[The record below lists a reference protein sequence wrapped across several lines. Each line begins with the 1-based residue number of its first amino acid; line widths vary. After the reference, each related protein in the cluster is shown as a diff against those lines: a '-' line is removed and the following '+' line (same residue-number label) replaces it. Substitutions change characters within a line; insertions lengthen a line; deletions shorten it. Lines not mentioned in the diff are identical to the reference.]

1 MEYKTNLS
9 ISLVIFL
16 HLSVLNCTH
25 LTRTYFKDVSRN
37 NGESIP
43 NISWLFSN
51 SIDSFDR
58 VKRAVIAKGDLSDDS
73 FLKFIK
79 SSKCRKN
86 LNNLCGNISE
96 NNDELML
103 LECIQNFKPT
113 EVSGIDDECRQAIWV
128 YILNITDNLNIERLA
143 KRTCGKELDLLDC
156 SASGDKHGAY
166 LSCLIDQREKVKNP
180 QCITY
185 IQRLEWIAFS
195 DFRIITPFSS
205 DCENDIKK
213 FKCDNKLPYRDISQ
227 GQILACLQEHVN
239 ELQLQCKRH
248 ILHVSEIQAE
258 NINLDRQLY
267 LACEEDRTKFC
278 PSIRPGSGQ
287 VYKCL
292 MQHKTDRAMTS
303 VCQEQLTRRGKL
315 IASDYRVSK
324 GLVKACKD
332 DIKSN
337 HCRRPVFEDKNIRLA
352 QILLCLESAAKNGS
366 KIDRDCQAEMFDHRK
381 LLMEDYRL
389 SPEIVDGCANDIT
402 TFCNSLEVG
411 GATIHCLM
419 EHTRT
424 KRKKSRVSSRCNNKL
439 NIICHNNLEELIME
453 ADAGEDW
460 RIDPVLRE
468 QCQPLVNLACRD
480 MHGGDARVISCLME
494 QLGTERMTEACET
507 ALVQVQYFV
516 ARDFKLDPQLYRA
529 CKFDATRLCHARN
542 AWASDGKQ
550 MDPERGP
557 LILPCLYRHAYH
569 PQKNLTLKTD
579 CLEEIRRVMRQR
591 AVNVDLQPEIEEV
604 CLNELASFCY
614 DKTAKGEE
622 ILCLQDN
629 LDRLTKNC
637 KLAVGNFTEEQ
648 AERVELNPIISA
660 ACQHI
665 MERHCEE
672 VLKYGKDEGDM
683 MECLIE
689 HKNDL
694 DVRSDYKC
702 KTAVE
707 HFQLISLKNYHFT
720 YKFKEAC
727 RPSVKRWCP
736 KSKTKAEV
744 IECLSTIVQEDI
756 MKDTQHH
763 IPKECR
769 QQLRAQLYQQR
780 ENIQFDPIL
789 QTQCTTDIKQ
799 YCYNVEPGNS
809 QILECLAAHKSKLSD
824 ACHKQLFKV
833 RKQEFQDSSSDF
845 ALLNSCHLMV
855 RQFCHDISRSQA
867 LDCLKKY
874 KDEPTFDD
882 KCKNIVIRRMI
893 EQNTDYR
900 FNTALQTACSY
911 DINKHCKE
919 VLLHEP
925 TDKELEGKV
934 IRCLKI
940 KFREA
945 KLTTRCE
952 HQMTN
957 ILREAAL
964 NYHLNPLLATMC
976 AHEIETICRAD
987 ENDPGAVEEC
997 LKMEFNAGNRV
1008 MKEECRL
1015 EIADLIEET
1024 RADINVDPLLQKACA
1039 VDVSKYCSDVPQG
1052 AGRHIMC
1059 LQNVLEDSNKSLQPD
1074 CFKMLNTRIEMFRN
1088 AAKLILPNSIQ
1099 ELYTSV
1105 NRSPARRY
1113 FMIVALTLIGII
1125 FITGLF
1131 CGRVTRRTMIM
1142 KNK

>member
-439 NIICHNNLEELIME
+439 NIICHN
-453 ADAGEDW
+453 
-460 RIDPVLRE
+460 
-468 QCQPLVNLACRD
+468 

>member
-1 MEYKTNLS
+1 M
-9 ISLVIFL
+9 
-16 HLSVLNCTH
+16 
-25 LTRTYFKDVSRN
+25 
-37 NGESIP
+37 
-43 NISWLFSN
+43 
-51 SIDSFDR
+51 
-58 VKRAVIAKGDLSDDS
+58 
-73 FLKFIK
+73 
-79 SSKCRKN
+79 
-86 LNNLCGNISE
+86 
-96 NNDELML
+96 
-103 LECIQNFKPT
+103 
-113 EVSGIDDECRQAIWV
+113 SGIDDECRQAIWD
-128 YILNITDNLNIERLA
+128 YILNITDNSNIERLS
-143 KRTCGKELDLLDC
+143 KRTCGRELDSLDC
-156 SASGDKHGAY
+156 SGFGKKHGAY
-166 LSCLIDQREKVKNP
+166 LSCLIDQKEKVKNP
-180 QCITY
+180 KCIAY
-185 IQRLEWIAFS
+185 IQRLEWIAVN
-195 DFRIITPFSS
+195 DFRIIIGPFSS

-213 FKCDNKLPYRDISQ
+213 FKCDKLQPYRDISQ
-227 GQILACLQEHVN
+227 GQILACLQEHIN

-258 NINLDRQLY
+258 NIKLDHQLY
-267 LACEEDRTKFC
+267 LACKNDLSEFC
-278 PSIRPGSGQ
+278 QNIRPGSGQ

-292 MQHKTDRAMTS
+292 MQHKTNRSMTA

-315 IASDYRVSK
+315 IASDYKVSK

-332 DIKSN
+332 DIKIN
-337 HCRRPVFEDKNIRLA
+337 HCRRSAFEDKNIRLA

-366 KIDRDCQAEMFDHRK
+366 KIDEDCQAEMFDHRK

-402 TFCNSLEVG
+402 TFCNNLKIG

-419 EHTRT
+419 EHTRM
-424 KRKKSRVSSRCNNKL
+424 RKKKLRISSKCQRA
-439 NIICHNNLEELIME
+439 IEELITE
-453 ADAGEDW
+453 TDAGEDW
-460 RIDPVLRE
+460 RIDPILRE
-468 QCQPLVNLACRD
+468 QCKFVVIRACRD
-480 MHGGDARVISCLME
+480 IHGGDARVISCLME
-494 QLGTERMTEACET
+494 QLGTKIMTKPCET
-507 ALVQVQYFV
+507 ALIQIQYFV
-516 ARDFKLDPQLYRA
+516 ARDFELDPQLYRA
-529 CKFDATRLCHARN
+529 CKFDAIHLCHARN
-542 AWASDGKQ
+542 AWANDGKQ

-557 LILPCLYRHAYH
+557 LVLPCLYRHVYH
-569 PQKNLTLKTD
+569 PQKNMTLKTE
-579 CLEEIRRVMRQR
+579 CIEEIRRVMRQR
-591 AVNVDLQPEIEEV
+591 AINVDLQPEIEEV

-629 LDRLTKNC
+629 LDRLNRNC

-648 AERVELNPIISA
+648 AEHVELNPIISA
-660 ACQHI
+660 VCQDI
-665 MERHCEE
+665 MERYCEE
-672 VLKYGKDEGDM
+672 ILKYGKDEGDM

-694 DVRSDYKC
+694 NMRSDYKC
-702 KTAVE
+702 KAAVE

-736 KSKTKAEV
+736 KSKTKADV
-744 IECLSTIVQEDI
+744 IECLSTRVQEDI

-763 IPKECR
+763 IPRECR
-769 QQLRAQLYQQR
+769 QQLKAQLYQQR

-789 QTQCTTDIKQ
+789 QAQCINDIKQ
-799 YCYNVEPGNS
+799 YCYNLEPGNS

-845 ALLNSCHLMV
+845 ALLNNCRIMV

-882 KCKNIVIRRMI
+882 KCKNIVVRRMI

-900 FNTALQTACSY
+900 FNTALQIACSY

-919 VLLHEP
+919 VLLNEP

-940 KFREA
+940 KFRES
-945 KLTTRCE
+945 KLLTKCE

-987 ENDPGAVEEC
+987 ENDSGAVEEC
-997 LKMEFNAGNRV
+997 LKMEFNAGNRD

-1015 EIADLIEET
+1015 EIADLIEQR

-1039 VDVSKYCSDVPQG
+1039 VDINKYCSDVPQG
-1052 AGRHIMC
+1052 AGRHIKC
-1059 LQNVLEDSNKSLQPD
+1059 LQNVLEDNNKSLQPD
-1074 CFKMLNTRIEMFRN
+1074 CYKMLTTRIEMFRN
-1088 AAKLILPNSIQ
+1088 AAKLIGPNSIQ
-1099 ELYTSV
+1099 ELYSTV
-1105 NRSPARRY
+1105 NQSPARRY
-1113 FMIVALTLIGII
+1113 FMIIALTMIGII

>member
-1 MEYKTNLS
+1 MEYMTHLKS
-9 ISLVIFL
+9 ILFVICI
-16 HLSVLNCTH
+16 HLSVLNCAQ
-25 LTRTYFKDVSRN
+25 LTRTYIKDVSPN
-37 NGESIP
+37 SGDIIP
-43 NISWLFSN
+43 SISWVFSN
-51 SIDSFDR
+51 SVDSLVR
-58 VKRAVIAKGDLSDDS
+58 VKRASVLNY
-73 FLKFIK
+73 LPP
-79 SSKCRKN
+79 KCRQN
-86 LNNLCGNISE
+86 LSRLCNDINI
-96 NNDELML
+96 NNDELTL
-103 LECIQNFKPT
+103 LECIQTFKPT
-113 EVSGIDDECRQAIWV
+113 EVSSIDDECRQSIWA
-128 YILNITDNLNIERLA
+128 YILNITNNLNIERLA
-143 KRTCGKELDLLDC
+143 KKTCGKELDDLDC
-156 SASGDKHGAY
+156 STSDNKHGAY
-166 LSCLIDQREKVKNP
+166 LSCLIDKREKVKDP
-180 QCITY
+180 DCITY

-205 DCENDIKK
+205 DCENDIIK
-213 FKCDNKLPYRDISQ
+213 FSCDKIQPYRDISQ
-227 GQILACLQEHVN
+227 GQVLACLQEHVN
-239 ELQLQCKRH
+239 DLQLQCKRH

-258 NINLDRQLY
+258 NVELDRQLY
-267 LACEEDRTKFC
+267 MACEQDRIKFC
-278 PSIRPGSGQ
+278 PNIRPGSGQ

-292 MQHKTDRAMTS
+292 MQHKTDRSMTGL
-303 VCQEQLTRRGKL
+303 CQEQLARRGKL

-324 GLVKACKD
+324 GLVKACKE
-332 DIKSN
+332 DIRSN
-337 HCRRPVFEDKNIRLA
+337 HCRRSSEDKNIRLA
-352 QILLCLESAAKNGS
+352 QILLCLESVVKNGT
-366 KIDRDCQAEMFDHRK
+366 KIDGTCQAEMFDHRK

-402 TFCNSLEVG
+402 AFCNGLEVG
-411 GATIHCLM
+411 GTTIHCLM
-419 EHTRT
+419 EHTRPR
-424 KRKKSRVSSRCNNKL
+424 RKKSRVSSKCQKA
-439 NIICHNNLEELIME
+439 LEELIME

-460 RIDPVLRE
+460 RIDPILRE
-468 QCQPLVNLACRD
+468 QCQPVVNLACRD
-480 MHGGDARVISCLME
+480 VHGGDARVISCLME
-494 QLGTERMTEACET
+494 QLGTNRMTEACET
-507 ALVQVQYFV
+507 ALVQIQYFI
-516 ARDFKLDPQLYRA
+516 ARDFKLDPQLYRT
-529 CKFDATRLCHARN
+529 CKFDAIRLCHARN
-542 AWASDGKQ
+542 AWASDGRQ

-569 PQKNLTLKTD
+569 PQKNMTLRTE
-579 CLEEIRRVMRQR
+579 CLEEIRRIMRQR

-604 CLNELASFCY
+604 CLNELATYCY

-629 LDRLTKNC
+629 LDSLSKNC

-694 DVRSDYKC
+694 DVRSDNKC
-702 KTAVE
+702 KAAVE

-744 IECLSTIVQEDI
+744 IECLSATVQGDI
-756 MKDTQHH
+756 MKDTQHR

-780 ENIQFDPIL
+780 ENIHFDPIL
-789 QTQCTTDIKQ
+789 QSQCADDVKQ
-799 YCYNVEPGNS
+799 YCFNVEAGNS

-845 ALLNSCHLMV
+845 ALLNTCRVMV
-855 RQFCHDISRSQA
+855 RQYCHDVSRSQT
-867 LDCLKKY
+867 LDCLKRY
-874 KDEPTFDD
+874 KDEPTFDE

-900 FNTALQTACSY
+900 FNTALQASCSS

-945 KLTTRCE
+945 KLQTRCK
-952 HQMTN
+952 HQITN
-957 ILREAAL
+957 ILKEAAL
-964 NYHLNPLLATMC
+964 NYHLNPLLATLC

-997 LKMEFNAGNRV
+997 LKMEFNSGNRD

-1015 EIADLIEET
+1015 EIAALIEQR
-1024 RADINVDPLLQKACA
+1024 RADINADPLLQRACA
-1039 VDVSKYCSDVPQG
+1039 IDVSKYCSDIPQG
-1052 AGRHIMC
+1052 GGKHIMC
-1059 LQNVLEDSNKSLQPD
+1059 LQNVMEDTNKSLQPD
-1074 CFKMLNTRIEMFRN
+1074 CYKMLTTRIEMFRN
-1088 AAKLILPNSIQ
+1088 AVKLIGPNSIQ
-1099 ELYTSV
+1099 ELYSTV

-1113 FMIVALTLIGII
+1113 FMIVALTMIGLI

-1131 CGRVTRRTMIM
+1131 CGRVTRRTIIM
-1142 KNK
+1142 KSKR

>member
-1 MEYKTNLS
+1 M
-9 ISLVIFL
+9 IFL

-25 LTRTYFKDVSRN
+25 LTKTYFKDEITN
-37 NGESIP
+37 NGDNIP
-43 NISWLFSN
+43 KLSWLFSN
-51 SIDSFDR
+51 SADSSVR
-58 VKRAVIAKGDLSDDS
+58 IKRASIIKLNEDS
-73 FLKFIK
+73 LLKSMNI
-79 SSKCRKN
+79 KCRQN
-86 LNNLCGNISE
+86 LNRLCSDITK

-103 LECIQNFKPT
+103 LECIQSFKPT
-113 EVSGIDDECRQAIWV
+113 EVSGIDDECRQAIWD
-128 YILNITDNLNIERLA
+128 YILNVTSNSNIERLA
-143 KRTCGKELDLLDC
+143 RRTCGKELDSLDC
-156 SASGDKHGAY
+156 TAFGNKHGAY
-166 LSCLIDQREKVKNP
+166 LSCLIDQREKVKTP

-205 DCENDIKK
+205 DCENDIKR
-213 FKCDNKLPYRDISQ
+213 FKCDKVQPYRDISQ

-267 LACEEDRTKFC
+267 LACEEDHTRFC
-278 PSIRPGSGQ
+278 PNIRPGSGQ

-292 MQHKTDRAMTS
+292 MQHKTDRSMTAM
-303 VCQEQLTRRGKL
+303 CQEQLARRGKL
-315 IASDYRVSK
+315 IASDYKVSK

-337 HCRRPVFEDKNIRLA
+337 HCRRSVFEDKNIRLA

-366 KIDRDCQAEMFDHRK
+366 KIDNNCQAEMFDHRK

-402 TFCNSLEVG
+402 AFCNSLEVG

-419 EHTRT
+419 EHTRP
-424 KRKKSRVSSRCNNKL
+424 RKWKSRISSKCQRA
-439 NIICHNNLEELIME
+439 LEDLIME

-460 RIDPVLRE
+460 RIDPVLKE
-468 QCQPLVNLACRD
+468 QCELIANVVCKNVQ
-480 MHGGDARVISCLME
+480 GGDARMISCLME
-494 QLGTERMTEACET
+494 QLGTDKMTEACET
-507 ALVQVQYFV
+507 ALVQIQYFV

-529 CKFDATRLCHARN
+529 CKYDATHLCHARN

-557 LILPCLYRHAYH
+557 LVLPCLYRHVYH
-569 PQKNLTLKTD
+569 PQKNMTLRTE

-591 AVNVDLQPEIEEV
+591 AINVDLQPEIEEV
-604 CLNELASFCY
+604 CLAELASFCY

-629 LDRLTKNC
+629 LERLSKNC

-660 ACQHI
+660 ACYHI
-665 MERHCEE
+665 IERHCEE

-689 HKNDL
+689 HKNDIE
-694 DVRSDYKC
+694 VRSDYKC
-702 KTAVE
+702 KAAVE

-744 IECLSTIVQEDI
+744 IECLSTKVQEDI
-756 MKDTQHH
+756 IKDTQHH
-763 IPKECR
+763 ITKECR
-769 QQLRAQLYQQR
+769 QQLKAQLYQQR

-789 QTQCTTDIKQ
+789 QAQCTNDIKQ
-799 YCYNVEPGNS
+799 YCYDLEPGNS
-809 QILECLAAHKSKLSD
+809 QILECLAAHKSKLTD

-845 ALLNSCHLMV
+845 TLLNNCRAMV

-882 KCKNIVIRRMI
+882 KCKSIVIRRMI

-900 FNTALQTACSY
+900 FNTALQIACSY

-919 VLLHEP
+919 VLLNEP

-940 KFREA
+940 KFRES
-945 KLTTRCE
+945 KLLIKCE

-976 AHEIETICRAD
+976 AHEIETVCKAD
-987 ENDPGAVEEC
+987 DNDPGAVEEC
-997 LKMEFNAGNRV
+997 LKMEFNAGNRD

-1015 EIADLIEET
+1015 EIADLIEQT

-1074 CFKMLNTRIEMFRN
+1074 CYKMLTTRIEMFRN
-1088 AAKLILPNSIQ
+1088 AAKLIGPNSIQ
-1099 ELYTSV
+1099 ELYSTV
-1105 NRSPARRY
+1105 NQSPARRY
-1113 FMIVALTLIGII
+1113 FMIIALTMIGLI

-1131 CGRVTRRTMIM
+1131 CGRVTRRTMLM

>member
-9 ISLVIFL
+9 ILLVIFL
-16 HLSVLNCTH
+16 HLSVLNCAH
-25 LTRTYFKDVSRN
+25 LTETYFKEVSTN
-37 NGESIP
+37 NGENMP
-43 NISWLFSN
+43 KISWLFSN
-51 SIDSFDR
+51 SADSFVR
-58 VKRAVIAKGDLSDDS
+58 VKRASIVKVDLSEDS
-73 FLKFIK
+73 LLRFIK
-79 SSKCRKN
+79 SSKCRQN
-86 LNNLCGNISE
+86 LNHLCGDISE

-113 EVSGIDDECRQAIWV
+113 EVSGIDDECRQAIWE

-180 QCITY
+180 HCITY

-213 FKCDNKLPYRDISQ
+213 FKCDKIQPYRDISQ

-278 PSIRPGSGQ
+278 RNIRPGSGQ

-292 MQHKTDRAMTS
+292 MQHKTDRAMTA

-332 DIKSN
+332 DIKIN

-366 KIDRDCQAEMFDHRK
+366 KIDGDCQAEMFDHRK

-424 KRKKSRVSSRCNNKL
+424 KKRKSRVSSRCERA
-439 NIICHNNLEELIME
+439 LEELIME

-468 QCQPLVNLACRD
+468 QCQPVVNLACRD
-480 MHGGDARVISCLME
+480 VHGGDARVISCLME
-494 QLGTERMTEACET
+494 QLGTGRMTEACET

-569 PQKNLTLKTD
+569 PQKNLTLKTE

-629 LDRLTKNC
+629 LDRLNKNC

-648 AERVELNPIISA
+648 AERVELNPIITA

-694 DVRSDYKC
+694 DVRSEYKC

-789 QTQCTTDIKQ
+789 ETQCRTDIKQ
-799 YCYNVEPGNS
+799 YCYNIEPGNS
-809 QILECLAAHKSKLSD
+809 QILECLARHKSKLSD
-824 ACHKQLFKV
+824 ACHKQFFKV

-845 ALLNSCHLMV
+845 ALLNTCRVMI

-874 KDEPTFDD
+874 KDEQTFDE
-882 KCKNIVIRRMI
+882 KCKHIVIQRMI

-945 KLTTRCE
+945 KLTPRCE

-987 ENDPGAVEEC
+987 ENDLGAVEEC
-997 LKMEFNAGNRV
+997 LKMEFNAGNRD

-1015 EIADLIEET
+1015 EIADLIEQR

-1059 LQNVLEDSNKSLQPD
+1059 LQNVLEDSNKSLQLD
-1074 CFKMLNTRIEMFRN
+1074 CYKMLTTRIEMFKN
-1088 AAKLILPNSIQ
+1088 AAKLILPNSIK
-1099 ELYTSV
+1099 ELYISV

>member
-1 MEYKTNLS
+1 
-9 ISLVIFL
+9 
-16 HLSVLNCTH
+16 
-25 LTRTYFKDVSRN
+25 
-37 NGESIP
+37 IP
-43 NISWLFSN
+43 RISWVFSN
-51 SIDSFDR
+51 SIGGAVR
-58 VKRAVIAKGDLSDDS
+58 VKRASVLNSY
-73 FLKFIK
+73 LP
-79 SSKCRKN
+79 SKCRKN
-86 LNNLCGNISE
+86 LSQLCNDINI
-96 NNDELML
+96 NNDELTL
-103 LECIQNFKPT
+103 LECIQTFKPT
-113 EVSGIDDECRQAIWV
+113 QVSSIDDECRQAIWG
-128 YILNITDNLNIERLA
+128 YILNVTDNLNIERLA
-143 KRTCGKELDLLDC
+143 KKTCGKELDALDC
-156 SASGDKHGAY
+156 SASGNKHGAY
-166 LSCLIDQREKVKNP
+166 LSCLIDKREKVKDLD
-180 QCITY
+180 CITY

-205 DCENDIKK
+205 DCENDITK
-213 FKCDNKLPYRDISQ
+213 FNCDKIQPYRDISQ
-227 GQILACLQEHVN
+227 GQILACLQEHIN
-239 ELQLQCKRH
+239 DLQLQCKRH

-258 NINLDRQLY
+258 NVELDRQLY
-267 LACEEDRTKFC
+267 MACEQDRIKFC
-278 PSIRPGSGQ
+278 PNIRPGSGQ

-292 MQHKTDRAMTS
+292 MQHKTDRSMTGM
-303 VCQEQLTRRGKL
+303 CQEQLARRGRL
-315 IASDYRVSK
+315 IASDYKVSK
-324 GLVKACKD
+324 GLVKACKE
-332 DIKSN
+332 DIRSN
-337 HCRRPVFEDKNIRLA
+337 HCRRSSEDKNIRLA
-352 QILLCLESAAKNGS
+352 QILFCLESAVKNGS
-366 KIDRDCQAEMFDHRK
+366 KIDGNCQAEMFDHRK

-402 TFCNSLEVG
+402 IFCNSLEVG

-419 EHTRT
+419 EHTRPR
-424 KRKKSRVSSRCNNKL
+424 KKKSRVSSRCQRA
-439 NIICHNNLEELIME
+439 LEELIME
-453 ADAGEDW
+453 ADVGEDW

-468 QCQPLVNLACRD
+468 QCQPVVNLACRD
-480 MHGGDARVISCLME
+480 VHGGDARVISCLME
-494 QLGTERMTEACET
+494 QLGTSRMTEACET
-507 ALVQVQYFV
+507 ALVQIQYFV

-542 AWASDGKQ
+542 AWASDGRQ

-569 PQKNLTLKTD
+569 PQKNMTLRTD

-591 AVNVDLQPEIEEV
+591 AVTVDLQPEIEEV
-604 CLNELASFCY
+604 CLIELASYCY

-629 LDRLTKNC
+629 LDSLNKNC

-648 AERVELNPIISA
+648 AERVELNPVISA

-702 KTAVE
+702 KVAVE

-727 RPSVKRWCP
+727 KPSVKRWCP

-780 ENIQFDPIL
+780 ENIHFDPIL
-789 QTQCTTDIKQ
+789 QAQCATDVKQ
-799 YCYNVEPGNS
+799 YCFNVEAGNS

-845 ALLNSCHLMV
+845 ALLNTCRVMV
-855 RQFCHDISRSQA
+855 REFCRDISRSQA
-867 LDCLKKY
+867 LDCLKRH
-874 KDEPTFDD
+874 KDAPTFDE

-900 FNTALQTACSY
+900 FNTVLQASCSS

-919 VLLHEP
+919 VLIHEP

-945 KLTTRCE
+945 KLATKCE
-952 HQMTN
+952 NQMTS

-964 NYHLNPLLATMC
+964 NYHLNPLLARMC
-976 AHEIETICRAD
+976 EHEIETICRAD

-997 LKMEFNAGNRV
+997 LKMVFNAGNRD
-1008 MKEECRL
+1008 MREECRL
-1015 EIADLIEET
+1015 EIADLIEER

-1039 VDVSKYCSDVPQG
+1039 VDVSKYCSHVPHG
-1052 AGRHIMC
+1052 GGRHIMC
-1059 LQNVLEDSNKSLQPD
+1059 LINVLEDNTKSLELD
-1074 CFKMLNTRIEMFRN
+1074 CYKMLTTRIEMFRN
-1088 AAKLILPNSIQ
+1088 AIKLTGPNSFQ
-1099 ELYTSV
+1099 ELYSTV

-1113 FMIVALTLIGII
+1113 FMIVALTMIGLI

>member
-1 MEYKTNLS
+1 MDYTTSLKS
-9 ISLVIFL
+9 ILFVIFL
-16 HLSVLNCTH
+16 HLSVLNCAQ
-25 LTRTYFKDVSRN
+25 LSRTYFNDVSNSGGDVVPRIN
-37 NGESIP
+37 
-43 NISWLFSN
+43 WLFSN
-51 SIDSFDR
+51 SADSTVR
-58 VKRAVIAKGDLSDDS
+58 VKRANVVNSYLPV
-73 FLKFIK
+73 
-79 SSKCRKN
+79 KCRQT
-86 LNNLCGNISE
+86 LSRLCDEINR
-96 NNDELML
+96 NNDELIL
-103 LECIQNFKPT
+103 LECIQRLKPMQI
-113 EVSGIDDECRQAIWV
+113 SGIDDECRQAIWE
-128 YILNITDNLNIERLA
+128 YILNITNNYNIERLA
-143 KRTCGKELDLLDC
+143 KKTCGKELDSFDC
-156 SASGDKHGAY
+156 SSSGDKHGAY
-166 LSCLIDQREKVKNP
+166 LSCLIDKRETVKDP
-180 QCITY
+180 DCIAY
-185 IQRLEWIAFS
+185 IRRLEWIAVS

-205 DCENDIKK
+205 DCESDIRT
-213 FKCDNKLPYRDISQ
+213 FKCDKIQPYRDISQ

-239 ELQLQCKRH
+239 ELQLLCKRH
-248 ILHVSEIQAE
+248 IFHVSEMQAE
-258 NINLDRQLY
+258 DVNLDRQLY
-267 LACEEDRTKFC
+267 IACSQDRLRFC
-278 PSIRPGSGQ
+278 SDVMPGSGQ

-292 MQHKTDRAMTS
+292 MQHKTDRSMTP

-332 DIKSN
+332 DIKNN
-337 HCRRPVFEDKNIRLA
+337 HCRRPIFEDKNIRLA
-352 QILLCLESAAKNGS
+352 QILLCLESAVKNGS
-366 KIDRDCQAEMFDHRK
+366 KIDGNCQAEMFDHRK

-402 TFCNSLEVG
+402 TFCNGLEVG

-424 KRKKSRVSSRCNNKL
+424 RKRKSRVSTKCQKAL
-439 NIICHNNLEELIME
+439 KELIME

-468 QCQPLVNLACRD
+468 QCQPVVNLACRD
-480 MHGGDARVISCLME
+480 VHGGDARVISCLME
-494 QLGTERMTEACET
+494 QLGTDRMTVACET
-507 ALVQVQYFV
+507 ALVQIQYFV

-529 CKFDATRLCHARN
+529 CRFDATRLCHARN
-542 AWASDGKQ
+542 AWATDGKQ

-557 LILPCLYRHAYH
+557 LVLPCLYRHVYH
-569 PQKNLTLKTD
+569 PQKNMTLRTE

-591 AVNVDLQPEIEEV
+591 AINVDLQPEIEEV
-604 CLNELASFCY
+604 CLTELASYCY

-622 ILCLQDN
+622 ILCLQDK
-629 LDRLTKNC
+629 LDSLNKNC

-648 AERVELNPIISA
+648 AERVELNPVISA

-702 KTAVE
+702 KAAVE

-744 IECLSTIVQEDI
+744 IECLSTIVQENI
-756 MKDTQHH
+756 IKDTQHH

-789 QTQCTTDIKQ
+789 QAQCTTDIKQ
-799 YCYNVEPGNS
+799 YCFNVEPGNS

-845 ALLNSCHLMV
+845 ALLNTCRVMV
-855 RQFCHDISRSQA
+855 RQFCHDVSRSQA
-867 LDCLKKY
+867 LDCLKRY
-874 KDEPTFDD
+874 KDEPTFDE
-882 KCKNIVIRRMI
+882 KCKNIVVRRMI

-900 FNTALQTACSY
+900 FNTALQTACSS

-940 KFREA
+940 KFRESRLA
-945 KLTTRCE
+945 VKCE
-952 HQMTN
+952 HQMAN

-997 LKMEFNAGNRV
+997 LKMVFNAGNRD

-1015 EIADLIEET
+1015 EIADLIEQT

-1039 VDVSKYCSDVPQG
+1039 VDVSKYCSDVSQG

-1059 LQNVLEDSNKSLQPD
+1059 LQNVLDDTNKSLQPD
-1074 CFKMLNTRIEMFRN
+1074 CYKMLTTRIEMFRN
-1088 AAKLILPNSIQ
+1088 AAKLIAPNSIQ
-1099 ELYTSV
+1099 ELYSTV

-1113 FMIVALTLIGII
+1113 FMIVALTMIGLI

-1131 CGRVTRRTMIM
+1131 CGRVTRRTMLL

>member
-1 MEYKTNLS
+1 MEYMTSFRGILF
-9 ISLVIFL
+9 VIL
-16 HLSVLNCTH
+16 IHLSLLNCAQ
-25 LTRTYFKDVSRN
+25 LARTYFKD
-37 NGESIP
+37 ESTSNDEVIP
-43 NISWLFSN
+43 RISWVFSN
-51 SIDSFDR
+51 SVDSTVR
-58 VKRAVIAKGDLSDDS
+58 VKRASVVNYNLPA
-73 FLKFIK
+73 
-79 SSKCRKN
+79 KCRST
-86 LNNLCGNISE
+86 LNRLCGNIDR

-103 LECIQNFKPT
+103 LECIQTFKPT
-113 EVSGIDDECRQAIWV
+113 QVSSIDNECRQAVWD
-128 YILNITDNLNIERLA
+128 YILNVTNNVNIERLA
-143 KRTCGKELDLLDC
+143 KRTCGNELDSLGC
-156 SASGDKHGAY
+156 STDDKKHGAY
-166 LSCLIDQREKVKNP
+166 LSCLIDKREEVKDP
-180 QCITY
+180 DCIAY
-185 IQRLEWIAFS
+185 IQRLEWIAVS
-195 DFRIITPFSS
+195 NFRIITPFSS
-205 DCENDIKK
+205 DCEDDITK
-213 FKCDNKLPYRDISQ
+213 FKCDKIQPYRDMSQ

-248 ILHVSEIQAE
+248 ILHMSEIQAE
-258 NINLDRQLY
+258 DVTLDRQLY
-267 LACEEDRTKFC
+267 IACASDRVIFC
-278 PSIRPGSGQ
+278 PDISPGSGK

-292 MQHKTDRAMTS
+292 MQHKTDRSMSPT
-303 VCQEQLTRRGKL
+303 CQEQLTRRGKL

-324 GLVKACKD
+324 GLVRACKD
-332 DIKSN
+332 DIKNN
-337 HCRRPVFEDKNIRLA
+337 HCRRPASEDKNIRLA
-352 QILLCLESAAKNGS
+352 QILLCLESAVKNGS
-366 KIDRDCQAEMFDHRK
+366 KIDRNCQAEMFDHRK

-389 SPEIVDGCANDIT
+389 SPEIVDGCASDIT
-402 TFCNSLEVG
+402 TFCNSLEIG

-424 KRKKSRVSSRCNNKL
+424 RKRKRVSSKCQRA
-439 NIICHNNLEELIME
+439 LEELIME

-468 QCQPLVNLACRD
+468 QCQPVVNVACRD
-480 MHGGDARVISCLME
+480 VHGGDARVISCLME
-494 QLGTERMTEACET
+494 QLGTDRMTEACET
-507 ALVQVQYFV
+507 ALVQIQYFV

-542 AWASDGKQ
+542 AWASDGRQ

-569 PQKNLTLKTD
+569 PQKNMTLRIE
-579 CLEEIRRVMRQR
+579 CLDEIRRVMRQR

-629 LDRLTKNC
+629 LDSLNKNC

-648 AERVELNPIISA
+648 AERVELNPVISS

-665 MERHCEE
+665 MEHHCEE

-689 HKNDL
+689 HKNDI
-694 DVRSDYKC
+694 DIRADYKC
-702 KTAVE
+702 KAAVE

-727 RPSVKRWCP
+727 RLSVKRWCP

-744 IECLSTIVQEDI
+744 IECLSKIVQEDI
-756 MKDTQHH
+756 MKDTQHR
-763 IPKECR
+763 IPKDCR

-780 ENIQFDPIL
+780 ENIHFDPVL
-789 QTQCTTDIKQ
+789 QAQCTNDIKQ
-799 YCYNVEPGNS
+799 YCFNVEPGNS
-809 QILECLAAHKSKLSD
+809 KVLECLANHKSKLSD
-824 ACHKQLFKV
+824 GCHKQLFKV

-845 ALLNSCHLMV
+845 ALLNTCRVMV
-855 RQFCHDISRSQA
+855 KQFCSDINRSQA
-867 LDCLKKY
+867 LDCLKKH
-874 KDEPTFDD
+874 KDEITFDE

-900 FNTALQTACSY
+900 FNTALKNACSS

-919 VLLHEP
+919 VLIYEP

-934 IRCLKI
+934 IGCLKI
-940 KFREA
+940 KFRES
-945 KLTTRCE
+945 KLTTKCE
-952 HQMTN
+952 LQMAN

-976 AHEIETICRAD
+976 AHEIETICRAED
-987 ENDPGAVEEC
+987 NDPGAVEEC
-997 LKMEFNAGNRV
+997 LKMEFNAGNRD

-1015 EIADLIEET
+1015 EIADLIEQT
-1024 RADINVDPLLQKACA
+1024 RADINVDPLLQKACSI
-1039 VDVSKYCSDVPQG
+1039 DVNKYCSDVPQG

-1074 CFKMLNTRIEMFRN
+1074 CYKMLTTRIEMFRN
-1088 AAKLILPNSIQ
+1088 AAKLIAPNSIQ
-1099 ELYTSV
+1099 ELYSTM

-1113 FMIVALTLIGII
+1113 FIIVALTMIGLI

-1131 CGRVTRRTMIM
+1131 CGRVTRRTMIL

>member
-1 MEYKTNLS
+1 MEHKTNIRS
-9 ISLVIFL
+9 ILFVIFL

-25 LTRTYFKDVSRN
+25 LTKTYFKDEITN
-37 NGESIP
+37 NGDSIP
-43 NISWLFSN
+43 KLSWLFSN
-51 SIDSFDR
+51 SADSSVR
-58 VKRAVIAKGDLSDDS
+58 IKRASIIKLNEDS
-73 FLKFIK
+73 LLKSMNI
-79 SSKCRKN
+79 KCRQN
-86 LNNLCGNISE
+86 LNRLCSDITK

-103 LECIQNFKPT
+103 LECIQSFKPT
-113 EVSGIDDECRQAIWV
+113 EVSGIDDECRQAIWD
-128 YILNITDNLNIERLA
+128 YILNVTSNSNIERLA
-143 KRTCGKELDLLDC
+143 RRTCGKELDSLDC
-156 SASGDKHGAY
+156 TAFGNKHGAY
-166 LSCLIDQREKVKNP
+166 LSCLIDQREKVKTP

-205 DCENDIKK
+205 DCENDIKR
-213 FKCDNKLPYRDISQ
+213 FKCDKVQPYRDISQ

-267 LACEEDRTKFC
+267 LACEEDHTRFC
-278 PSIRPGSGQ
+278 PNIRPGSGQ

-292 MQHKTDRAMTS
+292 MQHKTDRSMTAM
-303 VCQEQLTRRGKL
+303 CQEQLARRGKL
-315 IASDYRVSK
+315 IASDYKVSK

-337 HCRRPVFEDKNIRLA
+337 HCRRSVFEDKNIRLA

-366 KIDRDCQAEMFDHRK
+366 KIDNNCQAEMFDHRK

-419 EHTRT
+419 EHTRP
-424 KRKKSRVSSRCNNKL
+424 RKWKSRISSKCQRA
-439 NIICHNNLEELIME
+439 LEDLIME

-460 RIDPVLRE
+460 RIDPVLKE
-468 QCQPLVNLACRD
+468 QCELIANVVCKNVQ
-480 MHGGDARVISCLME
+480 GGDARMISCLME
-494 QLGTERMTEACET
+494 QLGTDKMTEACET
-507 ALVQVQYFV
+507 ALVQIQYFV

-529 CKFDATRLCHARN
+529 CKYDATHLCHARN

-557 LILPCLYRHAYH
+557 LVLPCLYRHVYH
-569 PQKNLTLKTD
+569 PQKNMTLRTE

-591 AVNVDLQPEIEEV
+591 AINVDLQPEIEEV
-604 CLNELASFCY
+604 CLAELASFCY

-629 LDRLTKNC
+629 LERLSKNC

-660 ACQHI
+660 ACYHI
-665 MERHCEE
+665 IERHCEE

-689 HKNDL
+689 HKNDIE
-694 DVRSDYKC
+694 VRSDYKC
-702 KTAVE
+702 KAAVE

-744 IECLSTIVQEDI
+744 IECLSTKVQEDI
-756 MKDTQHH
+756 IKDTQHH
-763 IPKECR
+763 ITKECR
-769 QQLRAQLYQQR
+769 QQLKAQLYQQR

-789 QTQCTTDIKQ
+789 QAQCTNDIKQ
-799 YCYNVEPGNS
+799 YCYDLEPGNS
-809 QILECLAAHKSKLSD
+809 QILECLAAHKSKLTD

-845 ALLNSCHLMV
+845 TLLNNCRAMV

-882 KCKNIVIRRMI
+882 KCKSIVIRRMI

-900 FNTALQTACSY
+900 FNTALQIACSY

-919 VLLHEP
+919 VLLNEP

-940 KFREA
+940 KFRES
-945 KLTTRCE
+945 KLLIKCE

-976 AHEIETICRAD
+976 AHEIETVCKAD
-987 ENDPGAVEEC
+987 DNDPGAVEEC
-997 LKMEFNAGNRV
+997 LKMEFNAGNRD

-1015 EIADLIEET
+1015 EIADLIEQT

-1074 CFKMLNTRIEMFRN
+1074 CYKMLTTRIEMFRN
-1088 AAKLILPNSIQ
+1088 AAKLIGPNSIQ
-1099 ELYTSV
+1099 ELYSTV
-1105 NRSPARRY
+1105 NQSPARRY
-1113 FMIVALTLIGII
+1113 FMIIALTMIGLI

-1131 CGRVTRRTMIM
+1131 CGRVTRRTMLM

>member
-1 MEYKTNLS
+1 MEHKTNIRS
-9 ISLVIFL
+9 ILFVIFL

-25 LTRTYFKDVSRN
+25 LTKTYFKDEITN
-37 NGESIP
+37 NGDNIP
-43 NISWLFSN
+43 KISWLFSN
-51 SIDSFDR
+51 SADSSVR
-58 VKRAVIAKGDLSDDS
+58 IKRASIIKINEDS
-73 FLKFIK
+73 LLKSMNI
-79 SSKCRKN
+79 KCRQN
-86 LNNLCGNISE
+86 LNRLCGDITK

-103 LECIQNFKPT
+103 LECIQSFKPT
-113 EVSGIDDECRQAIWV
+113 EVSGIDDECRQAIWD
-128 YILNITDNLNIERLA
+128 YILNVTGNSNIERLA
-143 KRTCGKELDLLDC
+143 RRTCGKELDSLDC
-156 SASGDKHGAY
+156 TAFGNKHGAY

-180 QCITY
+180 QCIAY

-205 DCENDIKK
+205 DCENDIKR
-213 FKCDNKLPYRDISQ
+213 FKCDKVQPYRDISQ

-267 LACEEDRTKFC
+267 LACEEDHTRFC
-278 PSIRPGSGQ
+278 PNIRPGSGQ

-292 MQHKTDRAMTS
+292 MQHKTDRSMTTM
-303 VCQEQLTRRGKL
+303 CQEQLARRGKL
-315 IASDYRVSK
+315 IASDYKVSK

-337 HCRRPVFEDKNIRLA
+337 HCRRSVFEDKNIRLA

-366 KIDRDCQAEMFDHRK
+366 KIDNNCQAEMFDHRK

-402 TFCNSLEVG
+402 AFCNSLEVG

-419 EHTRT
+419 EHTRPR
-424 KRKKSRVSSRCNNKL
+424 KRKSRISSKCQRA
-439 NIICHNNLEELIME
+439 LEDLIME

-460 RIDPVLRE
+460 RIDPVLKE
-468 QCQPLVNLACRD
+468 QCELIANVVCKNVQ
-480 MHGGDARVISCLME
+480 GGDARMISCLME
-494 QLGTERMTEACET
+494 QLGTDKMTEACET
-507 ALVQVQYFV
+507 ALVQIQYFV

-529 CKFDATRLCHARN
+529 CKYDATHLCHARN

-557 LILPCLYRHAYH
+557 LVLPCLYRHVYH
-569 PQKNLTLKTD
+569 PQKNMTLRTE

-604 CLNELASFCY
+604 CLTELASFCY

-629 LDRLTKNC
+629 LERLNKNC

-660 ACQHI
+660 ACYHI
-665 MERHCEE
+665 IERHCEE

-689 HKNDL
+689 HKNDIEG
-694 DVRSDYKC
+694 RSDYKC
-702 KTAVE
+702 KAAVE

-744 IECLSTIVQEDI
+744 IECLSTKVQEDI
-756 MKDTQHH
+756 IKDTQHH
-763 IPKECR
+763 ITKECR
-769 QQLRAQLYQQR
+769 QQLKAQLYQQR

-789 QTQCTTDIKQ
+789 QAQCTNDIKQ
-799 YCYNVEPGNS
+799 YCYDLEPGNS
-809 QILECLAAHKSKLSD
+809 QILECLAAHKSKLTD

-845 ALLNSCHLMV
+845 TLLNNCRAMV

-882 KCKNIVIRRMI
+882 KCKSIVIRRMI

-900 FNTALQTACSY
+900 FNTALQIACSY

-919 VLLHEP
+919 VLLNEP

-940 KFREA
+940 KFRES
-945 KLTTRCE
+945 KLLIKCE
-952 HQMTN
+952 HQMAN

-976 AHEIETICRAD
+976 AHEIETVCKAD
-987 ENDPGAVEEC
+987 DNDPGAVEEC
-997 LKMEFNAGNRV
+997 LKMEFNAGNKD
-1008 MKEECRL
+1008 MKEECRM
-1015 EIADLIEET
+1015 EIADLIEQT

-1059 LQNVLEDSNKSLQPD
+1059 LQNVLDDSNKSLQPD
-1074 CFKMLNTRIEMFRN
+1074 CYKMLTTRIEMFRN
-1088 AAKLILPNSIQ
+1088 AAKLIGPNSIQ
-1099 ELYTSV
+1099 ELYSTV
-1105 NRSPARRY
+1105 NQSPARRY
-1113 FMIVALTLIGII
+1113 FMIIALTMIGLI

-1131 CGRVTRRTMIM
+1131 CGRVTRRTMLM

>member
-1 MEYKTNLS
+1 MEHKTNIRS
-9 ISLVIFL
+9 ILFVIFL

-25 LTRTYFKDVSRN
+25 LTKTYFKDEITN
-37 NGESIP
+37 NGDNIP
-43 NISWLFSN
+43 KLSWLFSN
-51 SIDSFDR
+51 SADSSVR
-58 VKRAVIAKGDLSDDS
+58 IKRASIIKLNEDS
-73 FLKFIK
+73 LLKSMNI
-79 SSKCRKN
+79 KCRQN
-86 LNNLCGNISE
+86 LNRLCSDITK

-103 LECIQNFKPT
+103 LECIQSFKPT
-113 EVSGIDDECRQAIWV
+113 EVSGIDDECRQAIWD
-128 YILNITDNLNIERLA
+128 YILNVTSNSNIERLA
-143 KRTCGKELDLLDC
+143 RRTCGKELDSLDC
-156 SASGDKHGAY
+156 TAFGNKHGAY
-166 LSCLIDQREKVKNP
+166 LSCLIDQREKVKTP

-205 DCENDIKK
+205 DCENDIKR
-213 FKCDNKLPYRDISQ
+213 FKCDKVQPYRDISQ

-267 LACEEDRTKFC
+267 LACEEDHTRFC
-278 PSIRPGSGQ
+278 PNIRPGSGQ

-292 MQHKTDRAMTS
+292 MQHKTDRSMTAM
-303 VCQEQLTRRGKL
+303 CQEQLARRGKL
-315 IASDYRVSK
+315 IASDYKVSK

-337 HCRRPVFEDKNIRLA
+337 HCRRSVFEDKNIRLA

-366 KIDRDCQAEMFDHRK
+366 KIDNNCQAEMFDHRK

-402 TFCNSLEVG
+402 AFCNSLEVG

-419 EHTRT
+419 EHTRP
-424 KRKKSRVSSRCNNKL
+424 RKWKSRISSKCQRA
-439 NIICHNNLEELIME
+439 LEDLIME

-460 RIDPVLRE
+460 RIDPVLKE
-468 QCQPLVNLACRD
+468 QCELIANVVCKNVQ
-480 MHGGDARVISCLME
+480 GGDARMISCLME
-494 QLGTERMTEACET
+494 QLGTDKMTEACET
-507 ALVQVQYFV
+507 ALVQIQYFV

-529 CKFDATRLCHARN
+529 CKYDATHLCHARN

-557 LILPCLYRHAYH
+557 LVLPCLYRHVYH
-569 PQKNLTLKTD
+569 PQKNMTLRTE

-591 AVNVDLQPEIEEV
+591 AINVDLQPEIEEV
-604 CLNELASFCY
+604 CLAELASFCY

-629 LDRLTKNC
+629 LERLSKNC

-660 ACQHI
+660 ACYHI
-665 MERHCEE
+665 IERHCEE

-689 HKNDL
+689 HKNDIE
-694 DVRSDYKC
+694 VRSDYKC
-702 KTAVE
+702 KAAVE

-744 IECLSTIVQEDI
+744 IECLSTKVQEDI
-756 MKDTQHH
+756 IKDTQHH
-763 IPKECR
+763 ITKECR
-769 QQLRAQLYQQR
+769 QQLKAQLYQQR

-789 QTQCTTDIKQ
+789 QAQCTNDIKQ
-799 YCYNVEPGNS
+799 YCYDLEPGNS
-809 QILECLAAHKSKLSD
+809 QILECLAAHKSKLTD

-845 ALLNSCHLMV
+845 TLLNNCRAMV

-882 KCKNIVIRRMI
+882 KCKSIVIRRMI

-900 FNTALQTACSY
+900 FNTALQIACSY

-919 VLLHEP
+919 VLLNEP

-940 KFREA
+940 KFRES
-945 KLTTRCE
+945 KLLIKCE

-976 AHEIETICRAD
+976 AHEIETVCKAD
-987 ENDPGAVEEC
+987 DNDPGAVEEC
-997 LKMEFNAGNRV
+997 LKMEFNAGNRD

-1015 EIADLIEET
+1015 EIADLIEQT

-1074 CFKMLNTRIEMFRN
+1074 CYKMLTTRIEMFRN
-1088 AAKLILPNSIQ
+1088 AAKLIGPNSIQ
-1099 ELYTSV
+1099 ELYSTV
-1105 NRSPARRY
+1105 NQSPARRY
-1113 FMIVALTLIGII
+1113 FMIIALTMIGLI

-1131 CGRVTRRTMIM
+1131 CGRVTRRTMLM

>member
-1 MEYKTNLS
+1 MEYRT
-9 ISLVIFL
+9 SLKSTLFVIFI
-16 HLSVLNCTH
+16 HISVLNCTH
-25 LTRTYFKDVSRN
+25 LSKTYFNDVSTN
-37 NGESIP
+37 NGEIVP
-43 NISWLFSN
+43 RISWVFSN
-51 SIDSFDR
+51 SVDNSVR
-58 VKRAVIAKGDLSDDS
+58 VKRAIIDNLPEDS
-73 FLKFIK
+73 LLRSMNI
-79 SSKCRKN
+79 KCRKN
-86 LNNLCGNISE
+86 LYGLCNHIGGNS
-96 NNDELML
+96 DELML
-103 LECIQNFKPT
+103 LECIQNLKPN
-113 EVSGIDDECRQAIWV
+113 EVSGIDDECRQAIWD
-128 YILNITDNLNIERLA
+128 YILNITNNLNIERLA
-143 KRTCGKELDLLDC
+143 KKTCGKELDSLDC

-180 QCITY
+180 QCIAY

-205 DCENDIKK
+205 DCANDIRK
-213 FKCDNKLPYRDISQ
+213 FKCDQVQPYRDISQ

-267 LACEEDRTKFC
+267 LACEEDRAKFC
-278 PSIRPGSGQ
+278 PGIRPGSGQ

-292 MQHKTDRAMTS
+292 MQHKTDRSMTTM
-303 VCQEQLTRRGKL
+303 CQEQLTRRGKL

-332 DIKSN
+332 DIKIN
-337 HCRRPVFEDKNIRLA
+337 HCRRSVFEDKNIRLA

-402 TFCNSLEVG
+402 TFCNSLEIG

-419 EHTRT
+419 EHTRP
-424 KRKKSRVSSRCNNKL
+424 KKKKSRVSSRCQRA
-439 NIICHNNLEELIME
+439 LEELIME

-468 QCQPLVNLACRD
+468 QCQPVVNLACRD
-480 MHGGDARVISCLME
+480 VRGGDATVISCLMD
-494 QLGTERMTEACET
+494 QLGTDRMTEACET
-507 ALVQVQYFV
+507 ALVQIQYFV

-542 AWASDGKQ
+542 AWATDGKQ

-557 LILPCLYRHAYH
+557 LVLPCLYRHAYH
-569 PQKNLTLKTD
+569 PQKNMTLRTE

-629 LDRLTKNC
+629 LDRLNKNC

-660 ACQHI
+660 TCQHI

-702 KTAVE
+702 KAAVE

-736 KSKTKAEV
+736 KSKTKADV
-744 IECLSTIVQEDI
+744 IVCLSAIVQEDI
-756 MKDTQHH
+756 MKDTQHR

-789 QTQCTTDIKQ
+789 QSQCTADIKQ
-799 YCYNVEPGNS
+799 YCFNVEPGNS

-845 ALLNSCHLMV
+845 ALLNTCRVMV
-855 RQFCHDISRSQA
+855 RQFCHDVSRSQA

-874 KDEPTFDD
+874 KDDPTFDE

-900 FNTALQTACSY
+900 FNSALQAACSY

-919 VLLHEP
+919 VLLNQP

-940 KFREA
+940 KFRES
-945 KLTTRCE
+945 KLTIKCE

-997 LKMEFNAGNRV
+997 LKMEFNAGNRD

-1015 EIADLIEET
+1015 EIADLIEQT

-1074 CFKMLNTRIEMFRN
+1074 CYKMLTTRIEMFRN
-1088 AAKLILPNSIQ
+1088 AAKLIAPNSIQ
-1099 ELYTSV
+1099 ELYSTV

-1113 FMIVALTLIGII
+1113 FMIVALTMIGII
-1125 FITGLF
+1125 FIIGLF

>member
-1 MEYKTNLS
+1 MDQASGFLFA
-9 ISLVIFL
+9 IFL
-16 HLSVLNCTH
+16 HLSVLDCAQ
-25 LTRTYFKDVSRN
+25 LARVY
-37 NGESIP
+37 SINAGDNTP
-43 NISWLFSN
+43 RISWLFSN
-51 SIDSFDR
+51 AVDSR
-58 VKRAVIAKGDLSDDS
+58 YKRAVINAPEDS
-73 FLKFIK
+73 LLRPM
-79 SSKCRKN
+79 SHQCRQN
-86 LNNLCGNISE
+86 LNRLCSGLGSNK
-96 NNDELML
+96 DELML
-103 LECIQNFKPT
+103 LECIQSFKPT
-113 EVSGIDDECRQAIWV
+113 EVSDIDDECRQAIWDYV
-128 YILNITDNLNIERLA
+128 QNVTNNSNIERLA
-143 KRTCGKELDLLDC
+143 RRTCGQELDSLRC
-156 SASGDKHGAY
+156 SSSDEKHGAY
-166 LSCLIDQREKVKNP
+166 LSCLIDKREEVKNP
-180 QCITY
+180 QCIEY
-185 IQRLEWIAFS
+185 IQRLEWIAFN
-195 DFRIITPFSS
+195 DFSIITPFLS
-205 DCENDIKK
+205 DCENDIKR
-213 FKCDNKLPYRDISQ
+213 FKCDKVQPYRDMSQ

-258 NINLDRQLY
+258 NVHFDRQLY
-267 LACEEDRTKFC
+267 LACEDDRTRFC
-278 PSIRPGSGQ
+278 PNVRSGSGQ

-292 MQHKTDRAMTS
+292 MQHKTDRSMTS
-303 VCQEQLTRRGKL
+303 MCQEQLTRRGKL

-332 DIKSN
+332 DIKMN
-337 HCRRPVFEDKNIRLA
+337 RCRRSVVEDKNIRLA

-366 KIDRDCQAEMFDHRK
+366 KIDGDCQAEMFDHRK

-402 TFCNSLEVG
+402 TFCNGLEIG

-424 KRKKSRVSSRCNNKL
+424 KKKKSRVSNRCQRA
-439 NIICHNNLEELIME
+439 LEDLIME

-468 QCQPLVNLACRD
+468 QCQSVVNLACRD
-480 MHGGDARVISCLME
+480 VHGGDARVISCLME
-494 QLGTERMTEACET
+494 QLGTGRMTEACEA
-507 ALVQVQYFV
+507 ALVQIQYFV

-529 CKFDATRLCHARN
+529 CKFDASRLCHARN
-542 AWASDGKQ
+542 AWATDGKQ

-557 LILPCLYRHAYH
+557 LVLPCLYRHAYH
-569 PQKNLTLKTD
+569 PQKNMTLRTD

-604 CLNELASFCY
+604 CLNELASLCY

-629 LDRLTKNC
+629 LDRLNRNC

-648 AERVELNPIISA
+648 AERVELNPVISA
-660 ACQHI
+660 ACQHVV
-665 MERHCEE
+665 ERHCEE

-694 DVRSDYKC
+694 DLRSDYKC
-702 KTAVE
+702 KAAVE

-744 IECLSTIVQEDI
+744 IECLSAIVQEDTI
-756 MKDTQHH
+756 KDTQHH
-763 IPKECR
+763 VSKDCR

-780 ENIQFDPIL
+780 ENIHFDPVL
-789 QTQCTTDIKQ
+789 QSQCSTDIKQ
-799 YCYNVEPGNS
+799 YCYKVEPGNS
-809 QILECLAAHKSKLSD
+809 QVLECLAAHKSKLSD
-824 ACHKQLFKV
+824 GCHKQLFKV

-845 ALLNSCHLMV
+845 ALLNGCRAMV
-855 RQFCHDISRSQA
+855 RQFCSDISRSQA
-867 LDCLKKY
+867 LDCLKRY
-874 KDEPTFDD
+874 KDVPSFDD
-882 KCKNIVIRRMI
+882 KCKNIVVRRMI

-900 FNTALQTACSY
+900 FNTALQAACSY

-940 KFREA
+940 KFRED
-945 KLTTRCE
+945 KLLVKCQN
-952 HQMTN
+952 QMII
-957 ILREAAL
+957 ILKEAAL
-964 NYHLNPLLATMC
+964 NYNLNPLLATMC

-997 LKMEFNAGNRV
+997 LKLEFNNNNKD
-1008 MKEECRL
+1008 MKEGCRM
-1015 EIADLIEET
+1015 EIANIIEER
-1024 RADINVDPLLQKACA
+1024 RADIHVDPLLQKACA
-1039 VDVSKYCSDVPQG
+1039 IDVNKYCSDVPQG

-1059 LQNVLEDSNKSLQPD
+1059 LQNVLENKDKPLNPD
-1074 CFKMLNTRIEMFRN
+1074 CYKMLTTRIEMFQN
-1088 AAKLILPNSIQ
+1088 AAAKLNAPSSIQ
-1099 ELYTSV
+1099 ELYSTV

-1113 FMIVALTLIGII
+1113 FMIVALTMIGLI

-1131 CGRVTRRTMIM
+1131 CGRVTRRTMLM
-1142 KNK
+1142 KKK

>member
-1 MEYKTNLS
+1 MEHKTNIRS
-9 ISLVIFL
+9 ILFIIFL
-16 HLSVLNCTH
+16 HLSVLNCAH
-25 LTRTYFKDVSRN
+25 LTRTYFNDVSTN
-37 NGESIP
+37 NSDNMP
-43 NISWLFSN
+43 KISWLFSN
-51 SIDSFDR
+51 SVDSSSIR
-58 VKRAVIAKGDLSDDS
+58 VKRASIPDNSL
-73 FLKFIK
+73 LKFMNMN
-79 SSKCRKN
+79 CRQK
-86 LNNLCGNISE
+86 LNRLCGDMSKNT
-96 NNDELML
+96 DELML
-103 LECIQNFKPT
+103 LECIQNLKPT
-113 EVSGIDDECRQAIWV
+113 EVSGIDDECRQAIWD
-128 YILNITDNLNIERLA
+128 YISNITNNVNMERLA
-143 KRTCGKELDLLDC
+143 RRTCGQELDSLKCLNPDN
-156 SASGDKHGAY
+156 KHGAY
-166 LSCLIDQREKVKNP
+166 LSCLIDQRENVKNP
-180 QCITY
+180 ECIDY

-195 DFRIITPFSS
+195 NFRITPFFS

-213 FKCDNKLPYRDISQ
+213 FKCDKVQPYRDISQ

-267 LACEEDRTKFC
+267 LACEEDLTKLC
-278 PSIRPGSGQ
+278 PNVRPGSGQ

-292 MQHKTDRAMTS
+292 MQHKMDRSMTS
-303 VCQEQLTRRGKL
+303 LCQEQLTRRGKL
-315 IASDYRVSK
+315 IASDYKVSK

-337 HCRRPVFEDKNIRLA
+337 HCRRPAYEDKNIRLA

-389 SPEIVDGCANDIT
+389 SPEIVDGCATDIT
-402 TFCNSLEVG
+402 TFCNSLEIG

-424 KRKKSRVSSRCNNKL
+424 KKKKSRVSSRCQRA
-439 NIICHNNLEELIME
+439 LEELIME

-460 RIDPVLRE
+460 RIDPILRE
-468 QCQPLVNLACRD
+468 QCQNVVNLACRD
-480 MHGGDARVISCLME
+480 VHGGDARVISCLME
-494 QLGTERMTEACET
+494 QLGTTRMTEACET
-507 ALVQVQYFV
+507 ALVQIQYFV

-529 CKFDATRLCHARN
+529 CKFDAIRLCHARN

-557 LILPCLYRHAYH
+557 LVLPCLYRHAYH
-569 PQKNLTLKTD
+569 PQKNVTLKTE

-629 LDRLTKNC
+629 LDRLNRNC
-637 KLAVGNFTEEQ
+637 KFAVGNFTEEQ
-648 AERVELNPIISA
+648 AERIELNPIITA

-665 MERHCEE
+665 IDRYCEE
-672 VLKYGKDEGDM
+672 VSKYGKDEGDM

-689 HKNDL
+689 HKNDF
-694 DVRSDYKC
+694 DVQDYKC

-744 IECLSTIVQEDI
+744 IECLSTIMQDDI
-756 MKDTQHH
+756 IKNIQHH

-789 QTQCTTDIKQ
+789 QAQCATDIKQ
-799 YCYNVEPGNS
+799 YCFSVERGNS
-809 QILECLAAHKSKLSD
+809 ETLECLAAHKSKLSD

-845 ALLNSCHLMV
+845 ALLNNCRAMV

-919 VLLHEP
+919 VLVNEP

-940 KFREA
+940 KFRES
-945 KLTTRCE
+945 KLTMRCE

-987 ENDPGAVEEC
+987 ESDPGAVEEC
-997 LKMEFNAGNRV
+997 LKVEFNAGNRD

-1015 EIADLIEET
+1015 EIADLIEQT

-1039 VDVSKYCSDVPQG
+1039 VDVNKYCSDVPQG

-1059 LQNVLEDSNKSLQPD
+1059 LQNVLKDNNKDKSLQPD
-1074 CFKMLNTRIEMFRN
+1074 CYKMLTTRIDMFRN
-1088 AAKLILPNSIQ
+1088 AAKLIGPNSIE
-1099 ELYTSV
+1099 ELYSTV

-1113 FMIVALTLIGII
+1113 FMIVALTMIGLI

>member
-1 MEYKTNLS
+1 MKSLKNLLFA
-9 ISLVIFL
+9 IVL
-16 HLSVLNCTH
+16 HLSVLNCA
-25 LTRTYFKDVSRN
+25 LSSKSYFDDAFAN
-37 NGESIP
+37 NGEIAP
-43 NISWLFSN
+43 RISWLFSN
-51 SIDSFDR
+51 SIDNFVR
-58 VKRAVIAKGDLSDDS
+58 VKRMNAGLRYLPDESLLKFMSAKCQQNLSRLCGDLN
-73 FLKFIK
+73 K
-79 SSKCRKN
+79 
-86 LNNLCGNISE
+86 

-103 LECIQNFKPT
+103 LECIQTFKPT
-113 EVSGIDDECRQAIWV
+113 EVSGIDDECRQAIWA
-128 YILNITDNLNIERLA
+128 YILNITNNSNIQRLA
-143 KRTCGKELDLLDC
+143 KKTCGKELDSLDC
-156 SASGDKHGAY
+156 SNSGDQHGAY
-166 LSCLIDQREKVKNP
+166 LSCLIDKREKVKDL
-180 QCITY
+180 QCIAY

-195 DFRIITPFSS
+195 DFRIITPFST
-205 DCENDIKK
+205 DCENDITK
-213 FKCDNKLPYRDISQ
+213 FKCDKIQPYRDISQ
-227 GQILACLQEHVN
+227 GQVLACLQEHIG
-239 ELQLQCKRH
+239 ELHVQCKRH

-258 NINLDRQLY
+258 NIKLDLQLY
-267 LACEEDRTKFC
+267 MACAQDHIKFC
-278 PSIRPGSGQ
+278 PNIRPGNGQ

-292 MQHKTDRAMTS
+292 MQHKTDRSMTA

-315 IASDYRVSK
+315 IASDYKVSK

-332 DIKSN
+332 DIKIN
-337 HCRRPVFEDKNIRLA
+337 HCRRSISEDKDIRLA
-352 QILLCLESAAKNGS
+352 QILLCLESAEKNGS
-366 KIDRDCQAEMFDHRK
+366 KIDGNCQAEMFDHRK

-424 KRKKSRVSSRCNNKL
+424 RKKKSRVSSRCQRA
-439 NIICHNNLEELIME
+439 LEELIME

-468 QCQPLVNLACRD
+468 QCQPVVNLACRD
-480 MHGGDARVISCLME
+480 VHGGDSRVISCLME
-494 QLGTERMTEACET
+494 QLGTGRMTEACEG
-507 ALVQVQYFV
+507 ALVQIQYFI

-542 AWASDGKQ
+542 AWANDGKQ

-557 LILPCLYRHAYH
+557 LVLPCLYRHAYH
-569 PQKNLTLKTD
+569 PQKNMTLKTE

-629 LDRLTKNC
+629 LDSLNKNC
-637 KLAVGNFTEEQ
+637 KAAVGNFTEEQ
-648 AERVELNPIISA
+648 AERVELNPVLSA

-702 KTAVE
+702 KAAVE

-727 RPSVKRWCP
+727 RIYVKRWCP

-756 MKDTQHH
+756 MKDTQHRV
-763 IPKECR
+763 PKECR

-780 ENIQFDPIL
+780 ENIQFDPVL
-789 QTQCTTDIKQ
+789 QAQCTTDIKQ
-799 YCYNVEPGNS
+799 YCFNVEAGNS
-809 QILECLAAHKSKLSD
+809 QVLECLAAHKSKLSD

-845 ALLNSCHLMV
+845 ALLNTCRVMV
-855 RQFCHDISRSQA
+855 RQFCHDVSRSQA
-867 LDCLKKY
+867 LDCLKRY

-900 FNTALQTACSY
+900 FNTALQTSCSY

-919 VLLHEP
+919 VLIHEP

-940 KFREA
+940 KFRES
-945 KLTTRCE
+945 KLTIKCE

-997 LKMEFNAGNRV
+997 LKMEFNAGNRD

-1015 EIADLIEET
+1015 EIADLIEQA

-1052 AGRHIMC
+1052 AGRHILC
-1059 LQNVLEDSNKSLQPD
+1059 LQNVLKDSNKSLQPD
-1074 CFKMLNTRIEMFRN
+1074 CYKMLTTRIEMFRN
-1088 AAKLILPNSIQ
+1088 AAKLIAPNSIE
-1099 ELYTSV
+1099 ELYTTV

-1113 FMIVALTLIGII
+1113 FLIVALTMIGVI
-1125 FITGLF
+1125 FIIGLF
-1131 CGRVTRRTMIM
+1131 CGRVTRRTMMM

>member
-1 MEYKTNLS
+1 MEYMTYLNS
-9 ISLVIFL
+9 ILFVIFIQ
-16 HLSVLNCTH
+16 LSVLNCAH
-25 LTRTYFKDVSRN
+25 LSRTYINDLSTNSGDIVPR
-37 NGESIP
+37 
-43 NISWLFSN
+43 ISWLFSN
-51 SIDSFDR
+51 SVDSTVR
-58 VKRAVIAKGDLSDDS
+58 VKRASIANSYLLPD
-73 FLKFIK
+73 
-79 SSKCRKN
+79 KCLQN
-86 LNNLCGNISE
+86 LNRLCGDVNRDD
-96 NNDELML
+96 DELRL
-103 LECIQNFKPT
+103 LECIQTFKPT
-113 EVSGIDDECRQAIWV
+113 EVSGIDDDCRSAIWE
-128 YILNITDNLNIERLA
+128 YILNITNNLNIERLA
-143 KRTCGKELDLLDC
+143 KKTCGKELGSLPC
-156 SASGDKHGAY
+156 STTDTKHGAY
-166 LSCLIDQREKVKNP
+166 LSCLIDNREKVKGP
-180 QCITY
+180 ECIEY
-185 IQRLEWIAFS
+185 IQRLEWIAFT

-205 DCENDIKK
+205 DCDSDIRQ
-213 FKCDNKLPYRDISQ
+213 FKCDKIHPYRDISQ

-239 ELQLQCKRH
+239 ELQDQCKRH

-258 NINLDRQLY
+258 NIRLDRQLY
-267 LACEEDRTKFC
+267 LACAQDRANFC
-278 PSIRPGSGQ
+278 PDIRPGSGQ

-292 MQHKTDRAMTS
+292 MQHKTDRSMSGT
-303 VCQEQLTRRGKL
+303 CQEQLTRRGKL
-315 IASDYRVSK
+315 IASDYKISR

-332 DIKSN
+332 DIKLN
-337 HCRRPVFEDKNIRLA
+337 HCRRSVIEDRNIRLA
-352 QILLCLESAAKNGS
+352 QILLCLESAIKNGS
-366 KIDRDCQAEMFDHRK
+366 KIDGNCQAEMFDHRK

-424 KRKKSRVSSRCNNKL
+424 RKKKLRVSSKCQRA
-439 NIICHNNLEELIME
+439 LEELIME
-453 ADAGEDW
+453 TDAGEDW

-468 QCQPLVNLACRD
+468 QCQPVVNLACKNVN
-480 MHGGDARVISCLME
+480 GGDAKVISCLVE
-494 QLGTERMTEACET
+494 HLGTDRMTEACET
-507 ALVQVQYFV
+507 ALIQIQYFV

-529 CKFDATRLCHARN
+529 CKFDAIRLCHAQN
-542 AWASDGKQ
+542 AWASDGRQ

-569 PQKNLTLKTD
+569 PQKNMTLRTE

-591 AVNVDLQPEIEEV
+591 AVNVDLQPEIEEL
-604 CLNELASFCY
+604 CLNELASYCY

-622 ILCLQDN
+622 ILCLQDH
-629 LDRLTKNC
+629 LDSLNKNC

-648 AERVELNPIISA
+648 AERFELNPVISA
-660 ACQHI
+660 ACQYI
-665 MERHCEE
+665 IERHCKEIS
-672 VLKYGKDEGDM
+672 KYSKGEGDM

-694 DVRSDYKC
+694 DVQSDYKC
-702 KTAVE
+702 KAAVE

-744 IECLSTIVQEDI
+744 IECLSSIVQENI
-756 MKDTQHH
+756 IKNTQHH

-769 QQLRAQLYQQR
+769 QQLKAQLYQQR
-780 ENIQFDPIL
+780 ENIQFDPVL
-789 QTQCTTDIKQ
+789 QSQCTTDIKQ
-799 YCYNVEPGNS
+799 YCFNVEPGNS
-809 QILECLAAHKSKLSD
+809 QILECLAGHKSKLSD

-845 ALLNSCHLMV
+845 ALLNTCRVMV

-874 KDEPTFDD
+874 KDEITFDE

-911 DINKHCKE
+911 DINKNCKE
-919 VLLHEP
+919 VLIHEP

-940 KFREA
+940 KFRES
-945 KLTTRCE
+945 KLTVKCE
-952 HQMTN
+952 YQMTS

-976 AHEIETICRAD
+976 AHEIETVCRAD
-987 ENDPGAVEEC
+987 ENDPGTVEEC
-997 LKMEFNAGNRV
+997 LKIEFNAGNRD

-1015 EIADLIEET
+1015 EIADLIEQ
-1024 RADINVDPLLQKACA
+1024 RKADINADPLLQKACA
-1039 VDVSKYCSDVPQG
+1039 VDVSKYCSDVSQG
-1052 AGRHIMC
+1052 AGRHILC

-1074 CFKMLNTRIEMFRN
+1074 CYKMLTTRIEMFKN
-1088 AAKLILPNSIQ
+1088 AAKLIAPNSIE
-1099 ELYTSV
+1099 ELYSTI
-1105 NRSPARRY
+1105 NQSPARRY
-1113 FMIVALTLIGII
+1113 FMIVALTMIGII
-1125 FITGLF
+1125 FISGLF
-1131 CGRVTRRTMIM
+1131 CGRVTRRTMLM

>member
-9 ISLVIFL
+9 IFLVIFL
-16 HLSVLNCTH
+16 HLSVLNCAH
-25 LTRTYFKDVSRN
+25 LTETYFKDVSTN
-37 NGESIP
+37 NGENMP
-43 NISWLFSN
+43 KISWLFSN
-51 SIDSFDR
+51 SADSSVR
-58 VKRAVIAKGDLSDDS
+58 VKRASIVKVDLSEDS
-73 FLKFIK
+73 LFRFIK
-79 SSKCRKN
+79 SSKCRQN
-86 LNNLCGNISE
+86 LNHLCGDISE

-113 EVSGIDDECRQAIWV
+113 EVSGIDDECRQAIWE

-143 KRTCGKELDLLDC
+143 KKTCGKELDLLDC

-166 LSCLIDQREKVKNP
+166 LSCLIDQREKVKDP

-213 FKCDNKLPYRDISQ
+213 FKCDKIQPYRDISQ

-278 PSIRPGSGQ
+278 RNIRPGSGQ

-292 MQHKTDRAMTS
+292 MQHKTDRAMTA

-332 DIKSN
+332 DIKIN

-366 KIDRDCQAEMFDHRK
+366 KIDGDCQAEMFDHRK

-424 KRKKSRVSSRCNNKL
+424 KKRKSRVSSRCERA
-439 NIICHNNLEELIME
+439 LEELIME

-468 QCQPLVNLACRD
+468 QCQLVVNLACRD
-480 MHGGDARVISCLME
+480 VHGGDARVISCLME
-494 QLGTERMTEACET
+494 QLGTGRMTEACET

-569 PQKNLTLKTD
+569 PQKNLTLKTE

-629 LDRLTKNC
+629 LDRLNKNC

-694 DVRSDYKC
+694 DVRSEYKC

-789 QTQCTTDIKQ
+789 ETQCRTDIKQ
-799 YCYNVEPGNS
+799 YCYNIEPGNS
-809 QILECLAAHKSKLSD
+809 QVLECLARHKSKLSD
-824 ACHKQLFKV
+824 ACHKQFFKV

-845 ALLNSCHLMV
+845 ALLNTCRVMI

-874 KDEPTFDD
+874 KDEQTFDE
-882 KCKNIVIRRMI
+882 KCKHIVIQRMI

-952 HQMTN
+952 RQMTN
-957 ILREAAL
+957 ILREAAS

-987 ENDPGAVEEC
+987 ENDLGAVEEC
-997 LKMEFNAGNRV
+997 LKMEFNAGNRD

-1015 EIADLIEET
+1015 EIADLIEQR

-1059 LQNVLEDSNKSLQPD
+1059 LQNVLEDSNKSLQLD
-1074 CFKMLNTRIEMFRN
+1074 CYKMLTTRIEMFKN
-1088 AAKLILPNSIQ
+1088 SAKLIRPNSIQ

-1105 NRSPARRY
+1105 NQSPARRY

>member
-9 ISLVIFL
+9 ILLVIFL
-16 HLSVLNCTH
+16 HLSVLNCAH
-25 LTRTYFKDVSRN
+25 LTETYFKDVSTN
-37 NGESIP
+37 NGENMP
-43 NISWLFSN
+43 KISWLFSN
-51 SIDSFDR
+51 SADSSVR
-58 VKRAVIAKGDLSDDS
+58 VKRANIVKVDLSEDS
-73 FLKFIK
+73 LLRFIK
-79 SSKCRKN
+79 SSKCRQN
-86 LNNLCGNISE
+86 LNHLCGDISE

-113 EVSGIDDECRQAIWV
+113 EVSGIDDECRQAIWE

-180 QCITY
+180 HCITY

-213 FKCDNKLPYRDISQ
+213 FKCDKIQPYRDISQ

-278 PSIRPGSGQ
+278 RNIRPGSGQ

-292 MQHKTDRAMTS
+292 MQHKTDRAMTA

-332 DIKSN
+332 DIKIN

-366 KIDRDCQAEMFDHRK
+366 KIDGDCQAEMFDHRK

-424 KRKKSRVSSRCNNKL
+424 KKRKSRVSSRCERA
-439 NIICHNNLEELIME
+439 LEELIME

-468 QCQPLVNLACRD
+468 QCQPVVNLACRD
-480 MHGGDARVISCLME
+480 VHGGDARVISCLME
-494 QLGTERMTEACET
+494 QLGTGRMTEACET

-569 PQKNLTLKTD
+569 PQKNLTLKTE

-629 LDRLTKNC
+629 LDRLNKNC

-648 AERVELNPIISA
+648 AERVELNPIITA

-694 DVRSDYKC
+694 DVRSEYKC

-789 QTQCTTDIKQ
+789 ETQCRTDIKQ
-799 YCYNVEPGNS
+799 YCYNIEPGNS
-809 QILECLAAHKSKLSD
+809 QILECLARHKSKLSD
-824 ACHKQLFKV
+824 ACHKQFFKV
-833 RKQEFQDSSSDF
+833 RKLEFQDSSSDF
-845 ALLNSCHLMV
+845 ALLNTCRVMI

-874 KDEPTFDD
+874 KDEQTFDE
-882 KCKNIVIRRMI
+882 KCKHIVIQRMI

-976 AHEIETICRAD
+976 AHEIETICKAD
-987 ENDPGAVEEC
+987 ENDLGAVEEC
-997 LKMEFNAGNRV
+997 LKMEFNAGNRD
-1008 MKEECRL
+1008 MKEECRI
-1015 EIADLIEET
+1015 EIADLIEQR

-1059 LQNVLEDSNKSLQPD
+1059 LQNVLEDSNKSLQLD
-1074 CFKMLNTRIEMFRN
+1074 CYKMLTTRIEMFKN

-1099 ELYTSV
+1099 ELYISV